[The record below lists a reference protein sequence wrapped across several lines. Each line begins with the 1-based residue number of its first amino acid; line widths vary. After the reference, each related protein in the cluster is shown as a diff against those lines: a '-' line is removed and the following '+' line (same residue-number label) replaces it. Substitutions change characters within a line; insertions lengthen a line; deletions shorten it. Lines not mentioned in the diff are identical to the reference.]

1 MGRLQRARE
10 QAAPQVLVVDDDCD
24 KLIPRLEGIFGEGIR
39 WIEVNEPDVEVIR
52 NHIQQNDIK
61 AVLLDLHFAEFDEQ
75 RDWQNWSGFRVLNE
89 LSEMRRE
96 GEFIPAIVI
105 LTIYGE
111 SYFIQEAMSISGG
124 CLFFLRKS
132 DLSDL
137 DDPQRTETVRSA
149 IRDALEWTKREC
161 ERRER
166 WESRDRLIVNVKRLP
181 NPRLEE
187 AREIRPFEP
196 RPMESQI
203 IIVGK
208 SPSMQVIYDL
218 IEEAASND
226 EPVVIYGESGTGKE
240 LIARAIHYHENS
252 RRRQCPLVMHNMAV
266 IGEDRGLVQA
276 QLFGSPW
283 NCPNMGD
290 PAIVGIFQE
299 ASNLDYEPP
308 VRRGRSRIRNCGEP
322 GTLFMD
328 EFADMPLWV
337 QAMLLRVVEERY
349 AIDLA
354 GNPYPA
360 DIRLICAT
368 NKSRDEILKEGKFRL
383 DLLNRLESI
392 VIRVPSLNE
401 RLKECPEDIDLLID
415 HFITQANQRFGRN
428 VKVVLPADKDLFK
441 RPIWKNSN
449 VRKLE
454 NIIRECVRASQ
465 GYVLELTE
473 EARKFLT
480 ETPEEE

>member
-1 MGRLQRARE
+1 VGE

-24 KLIPRLEGIFGEGIR
+24 ELIPRLEVIFGEGIR
-39 WIEVNEPDVEVIR
+39 WIGVNEPDVEVIR

-89 LSEMRRE
+89 LSKMRRE
-96 GEFIPAIVI
+96 GKFIPAIVI
-105 LTIYGE
+105 LTIYGA

-124 CLFFLRKS
+124 CLFFLCK
-132 DLSDL
+132 DDL
-137 DDPQRTETVRSA
+137 DDDTQRTKSA

-166 WESRDRLIVNVKRLP
+166 WGSRDRLIVNVERLP

-187 AREIRPFEP
+187 ARKIRPFKP

-203 IIVGK
+203 VIVGK

-218 IEEAASND
+218 IEEAAPND

-240 LIARAIHYHENS
+240 LIARAIHYHEKS
-252 RRRQCPLVMHNMAV
+252 ARRQCPLVMHNMAV

-283 NCPNMGD
+283 NCPNVGD

-308 VRRGRSRIRNCGEP
+308 DRRGRSRIHNWGEP

-415 HFITQANQRFGRN
+415 HFIIQANQRFGRH
-428 VKVVLPADKDLFK
+428 VMVVLPADKELFK

-465 GYVLELTE
+465 GHVLELTE

>member
-1 MGRLQRARE
+1 MGRRQRVRE
-10 QAAPQVLVVDDDCD
+10 YAAPQVLVVDDECD
-24 KLIPRLEGIFGEGIR
+24 KLIPRLEGIFGDIR
-39 WIEVNEPDVEVIR
+39 WIGINEPDINVIK

-61 AVLLDLHFAEFDEQ
+61 AVLLDLYFANFDEQ
-75 RDWQNWSGFRVLNE
+75 RNWQNWSGFKVLNE
-89 LSEMRRE
+89 LSKMRRK

-111 SYFIQEAMSISGG
+111 SNFIEKAMSISGG

-132 DLSDL
+132 DLG
-137 DDPQRTETVRSA
+137 DPQRTETARSA
-149 IRDALEWTKREC
+149 IMDALEWTKREC

-166 WESRDRLIVNVKRLP
+166 WGIRDRLIVNVERLP

-187 AREIRPFEP
+187 ARRIRLFEP

-203 IIVGK
+203 VIVGK

-308 VRRGRSRIRNCGEP
+308 DRRGRSRIRNWGEP

-368 NKSRDEILKEGKFRL
+368 NKSRDEILKEGRFRL

-392 VIRVPSLNE
+392 IIRVPSLNE

-415 HFITQANQRFGRN
+415 HFIIQANQRFGRH
-428 VKVVLPADKDLFK
+428 VMVVLPADRDLFK

-465 GYVLELTE
+465 GHVLELTE